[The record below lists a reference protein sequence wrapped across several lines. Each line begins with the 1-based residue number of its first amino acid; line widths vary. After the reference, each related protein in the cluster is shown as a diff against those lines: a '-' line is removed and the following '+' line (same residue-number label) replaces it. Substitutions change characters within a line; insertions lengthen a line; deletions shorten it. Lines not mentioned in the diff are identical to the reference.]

1 MNAEAPASRFL
12 LPGARTT
19 AARATV
25 VLATLGLGW
34 LVAVVLAASF
44 GESPLGLRS
53 ALADAGSPERFVLTE
68 LRLPRI
74 LLATVV
80 GAALAASGAALQ
92 ALLRNGLADPFVLG
106 VSGGAA
112 LGGTLALALGAGAL
126 AASLA
131 SAAAGLPAPWNELFG
146 GVLAR
151 SPITL
156 CALFGAFFAT
166 GVVYAAGR
174 FGGRLSPYAALLA
187 GVIFNA
193 LASAAITFIKAL
205 SPPERIGELLYWLAG
220 SLEYPEWA
228 TVAGVTVFEVAGI
241 ALMLWRASELNLLS
255 LGDEGAASLGVDVE
269 RARRTLFFATSLC
282 VAAAVATSGLIG
294 FVGLIVPHV
303 LRLWLGPDQRLL
315 LPASVLGGAVFLVL
329 ADLLARVLFAPLG
342 TSTPVG
348 VLTAI
353 IGGPVFLWLLR
364 RAGSALD
371 TAR

>member
-1 MNAEAPASRFL
+1 MSAAAEPLRPIL
-12 LPGARTT
+12 RGVRVTRTR
-19 AARATV
+19 AALVLGGLTLTWAAAV
-25 VLATLGLGW
+25 LLAT
-34 LVAVVLAASF
+34 AF
-44 GESPLGLRS
+44 GESELGLLR
-53 ALADAGSPERFVLTE
+53 ALHDPGSPERFVLLE

-92 ALLRNGLADPFVLG
+92 ALLRNALADPFVLG

-126 AASLA
+126 GAALA
-131 SAAAGLPAPWNELFG
+131 SAAGALPPPVGPLLE

-151 SPITL
+151 SPATL
-156 CALFGAFFAT
+156 CALAGAFFAT
-166 GVVYAAGR
+166 AVVYFAGR

-205 SPPERIGELLYWLAG
+205 SPPERVGELLYWLAG
-220 SLEYPEWA
+220 SLEYPEW
-228 TVAGVTVFEVAGI
+228 TSVLGVAVFEALGI
-241 ALMLWRASELNLLS
+241 ALLLLHARSLNLLS

-269 RARRTLFFATSLC
+269 RVRRALFFGTSLC
-282 VAAAVATSGLIG
+282 VAAAVAVSGLIG

-315 LPASVLGGAVFLVL
+315 LPASVLGGAAFLVL
-329 ADLLARVLFAPLG
+329 ADLLARVLFTPLG

-348 VLTAI
+348 VLTAL
-353 IGGPVFLWLLR
+353 IGGQIFLWLLR
-364 RAGSALD
+364 RAGA
-371 TAR
+371 A